1 MTGDRATKFQ
11 PHSGRHLV
19 INIVQGFVDGQDS
32 LLTPRAGMGLVRAVY
47 ATYLSYRAPESF
59 VYNIPIHSDP
69 RGEFV
74 EMLKTE
80 DSGQVSYFTVR
91 PGATRGEHYHHSK
104 TEKFL
109 VVHGAARFGF
119 RNIDTG
125 ETYEAVVKGG
135 KGRLSRPR
143 PDGFIA

>member
-1 MTGDRATKFQ
+1 M
-11 PHSGRHLV
+11 H
-19 INIVQGFVDGQDS
+19 
-32 LLTPRAGMGLVRAVY
+32 

-74 EMLKTE
+74 EMLKTQ

-104 TEKFL
+104 AEKFL
-109 VVHGAARFGF
+109 VVHGTARFGF

-125 ETYEAVVKGG
+125 ETYEALVKGG
-135 KGRLSRPR
+135 QGQIVETPPGWVHSVTNTGTEDVICILWANEVFDRAR
-143 PDGFIA
+143 PDTYAAGVAPSRS